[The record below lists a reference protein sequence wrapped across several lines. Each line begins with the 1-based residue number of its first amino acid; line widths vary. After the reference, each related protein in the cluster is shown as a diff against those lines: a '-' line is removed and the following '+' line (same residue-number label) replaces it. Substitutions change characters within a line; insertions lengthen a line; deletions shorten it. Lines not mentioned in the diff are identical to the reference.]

1 MASLSLTPWG
11 QQALQNEEQAEK
23 RPTPRRKITATLM
36 GVCAPPTA
44 NLMGSLP
51 PPPQQ

>member
-23 RPTPRRKITATLM
+23 CPTPRRKITATLM
-36 GVCAPPTA
+36 GVCAPPK
-44 NLMGSLP
+44 
-51 PPPQQ
+51 